1 MIWLLILPSSC
12 YTFPFK
18 LVFETLVL
26 NQDSSFYLTSFN
38 ILITC
43 LLNNIWIL
51 KGEVSCESLLGVK
64 RLTFHTFQHL
74 TPTAPCSMLTSI
86 FFLLLLLVQCTLPNR
101 RAAHSLP
108 KDSMHILLAVVY
120 TFLMVLTRI
129 CTMINSIINWI
140 SFPIFL
146 WPYCLILSWFCREKL
161 DWYSWGLIF

>member
-18 LVFETLVL
+18 LVFENLVL

-43 LLNNIWIL
+43 LLNNIRIL

-86 FFLLLLLVQCTLPNR
+86 FFKIVFTCTVYLAKQKGCLIGKLLWIKKRLQSNLYKLMWSPSEKRLVF
-101 RAAHSLP
+101 
-108 KDSMHILLAVVY
+108 VV
-120 TFLMVLTRI
+120 TFQIKRVY
-129 CTMINSIINWI
+129 
-140 SFPIFL
+140 
-146 WPYCLILSWFCREKL
+146 WPYSSSDSLVSLVN
-161 DWYSWGLIF
+161 